1 MIIQFNW
8 YELTQTTKLAES
20 QVILMFCLYINKHK
34 PLVKRISSSHV
45 MLRKKLNIGNNYYGL
60 LHSKLIVDSKN
71 GIFSNFYCKEPQN
84 YLTNCSFL
92 HSKVSAQKKADYMY
106 ILGQR
111 SLNNF
116 NNNPVAKPINTTKKP
131 EAPKPPQPPTG
142 DDFFSSFG
150 V

>member
-20 QVILMFCLYINKHK
+20 QVILMFCLYINRHK

-92 HSKVSAQKKADYMY
+92 HSKVPAQKKADYMY

-116 NNNPVAKPINTTKKP
+116 NNWIPDNYVEPEHWGNPFIKHENSKIIFTLEK
-131 EAPKPPQPPTG
+131 QL
-142 DDFFSSFG
+142 
-150 V
+150 

>member
-1 MIIQFNW
+1 
-8 YELTQTTKLAES
+8 
-20 QVILMFCLYINKHK
+20 
-34 PLVKRISSSHV
+34 

-60 LHSKLIVDSKN
+60 LHTKLIVDSKN

-116 NNNPVAKPINTTKKP
+116 NNWIPDNYVEPEHWENPFIKHENSKIIFTLEK
-131 EAPKPPQPPTG
+131 QL
-142 DDFFSSFG
+142 
-150 V
+150 